1 MPMCIGACVCLYVRV
16 LSLSGIS
23 LNKNNFNCLTGVIL
37 LYKSSNLALTKLHS
51 PMLL

>member
-1 MPMCIGACVCLYVRV
+1 MPTRIGVCVCLCVRV

-23 LNKNNFNCLTGVIL
+23 SNKNNFNWLTGVIL